1 MEKLTGKFL
10 SAHTLEKAIRLVND
24 KRRSLSRLNSL
35 RKEKHIPI
43 SGKDALLISQLALND
58 DIERFTS
65 RVNRLADELEK
76 RVREK
81 TGVFPPDTP
90 RIMVSGCP
98 MVIPNWKVHNLI
110 ETSGGAVVAEEMCT
124 GTRYFSD
131 CVEEG
136 LETVE
141 EKIKAI
147 AQRYMKLDCACFT
160 PNSERIENVVR
171 LAREYHVQGIVSY
184 IIQECHAY
192 NIEHEK
198 LKMRL
203 EKEGIPLLKIET
215 DYTQSDTGQLKTRIE
230 AFLEQIS
237 HAFSSKSVL

>member
-1 MEKLTGKFL
+1 M
-10 SAHTLEKAIRLVND
+10 
-24 KRRSLSRLNSL
+24 
-35 RKEKHIPI
+35 
-43 SGKDALLISQLALND
+43 
-58 DIERFTS
+58 
-65 RVNRLADELEK
+65 
-76 RVREK
+76 
-81 TGVFPPDTP
+81 
-90 RIMVSGCP
+90 
-98 MVIPNWKVHNLI
+98 
-110 ETSGGAVVAEEMCT
+110 
-124 GTRYFSD
+124 
-131 CVEEG
+131 
-136 LETVE
+136 
-141 EKIKAI
+141 
-147 AQRYMKLDCACFT
+147 DCACFT

-171 LAREYHVQGIVSY
+171 LAREYHVQGIASY